1 MSSKSG
7 ASDDIVVIKKYA
19 NRRLYNTQSSSYI
32 TLDHLAKMT
41 RDGVDFKVIDAK
53 SGTDITHQILTQI
66 IMEEEASGEQML
78 PVNFL
83 RQLISMYGNSM
94 QGLVPHYLEASMDSF
109 QANQAKLHKAFE
121 DSLGANPLAK
131 LAQQNIAM
139 FKAAAAAF
147 MPGIDGSVDPAAGA
161 EAPAA
166 AKDDLGEIRAQMEA
180 MQKKLDALGK

>member
-1 MSSKSG
+1 
-7 ASDDIVVIKKYA
+7 
-19 NRRLYNTQSSSYI
+19 
-32 TLDHLAKMT
+32 
-41 RDGVDFKVIDAK
+41 
-53 SGTDITHQILTQI
+53 
-66 IMEEEASGEQML
+66 
-78 PVNFL
+78 
-83 RQLISMYGNSM
+83 
-94 QGLVPHYLEASMDSF
+94 MDSF

-139 FKAAAAAF
+139 FKAAAAAV
-147 MPGIDGSVDPAAGA
+147 MPGIDGTRDTAAAA